1 MRIFNHKSSGESTR
15 IKQRRA
21 EEEFANCTDID

>member
-1 MRIFNHKSSGESTR
+1 MPKTNKNFKRKNEDYINK

-21 EEEFANCTDID
+21 EEEQVK